1 MVLCFYS
8 HSNSIKTS
16 EQSRIPRKLGVL
28 QKHLSRFVRIF
39 SGGGMVTEGDKTE
52 CNTLIH
58 VVNIDETVDPDT
70 LNRLAKSWAR
80 FLSLAR
86 SKLRLCSANHRPG
99 Y

>member
-1 MVLCFYS
+1 
-8 HSNSIKTS
+8 
-16 EQSRIPRKLGVL
+16 
-28 QKHLSRFVRIF
+28 
-39 SGGGMVTEGDKTE
+39 MVTEGDKTE